1 MDLARPIA
9 PRHSEP
15 QAKNPS
21 DIRRSRV
28 RIHRSQ
34 ESLSVL
40 RGERLPF
47 EQETI

>member
-1 MDLARPIA
+1 MDLARPINS
-9 PRHSEP
+9 RHSEP
-15 QAKNPS
+15 KAKNPS
-21 DIRRSRV
+21 DIKSNRASV
-28 RIHRSQ
+28 HLSQ